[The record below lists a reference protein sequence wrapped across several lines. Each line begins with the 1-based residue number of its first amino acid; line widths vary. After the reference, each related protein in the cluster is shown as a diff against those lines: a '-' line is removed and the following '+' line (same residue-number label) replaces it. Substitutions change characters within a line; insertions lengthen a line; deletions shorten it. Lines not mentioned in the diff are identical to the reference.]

1 MVVKAE
7 LYLPVTKRSS
17 LLYRSV
23 SDLENF
29 LKNGFIEKEIKWELF
44 FQFFVIKIKQLDR
57 RTNKGQARE
66 V

>member
-29 LKNGFIEKEIKWELF
+29 LKNGFIEKEIKWKLF
-44 FQFFVIKIKQLDR
+44 SVFCDQDKTVGSK
-57 RTNKGQARE
+57 NK
-66 V
+66 